1 MNAHGPVW
9 IGGIIKEFE
18 RNVFLWKVQDC
29 CLEWR
34 KDVSHSKEKD
44 FYRVQNIGKKS
55 IHPNSRE
62 ILWLAWSLTHY
73 GPAVVTQEK
82 S

>member
-44 FYRVQNIGKKS
+44 FYRVQNIG
-55 IHPNSRE
+55 
-62 ILWLAWSLTHY
+62 WLAWSLTHY